1 MRMRSRERRT
11 LARTSTEDRRNRAH
25 RARLQRY
32 HGEDGFSK
40 TCVSAKRTHRFGGQ
54 NSMYHSHGKLLMP
67 FAEGVCRWVRFGKR
81 THRRGVLRGDIRVL
95 MPKITASGT
104 LALGSR
110 RTAWWISRVVRRASN
125 GRTGL
130 RISTLRQQPSHALL
144 RLSDHRLHKGLHDSR
159 DRFTGHTHSAAG
171 LPAVFDQ
178 LVYFD
183 SQTVRGRSDDDLV
196 FRSSHLHTA
205 FPQVH
210 VALLP
215 KSPPPHKLCPK
226 AWEPICKYYIDRTGA
241 LRKGALTGGAGL
253 VNFLC

>member
-1 MRMRSRERRT
+1 MRFDTENDREWAARPTIRRM
-11 LARTSTEDRRNRAH
+11 AR
-25 RARLQRY
+25 
-32 HGEDGFSK
+32 
-40 TCVSAKRTHRFGGQ
+40 
-54 NSMYHSHGKLLMP
+54 
-67 FAEGVCRWVRFGKR
+67 
-81 THRRGVLRGDIRVL
+81 
-95 MPKITASGT
+95 
-104 LALGSR
+104 
-110 RTAWWISRVVRRASN
+110 WISQVARGASN

-159 DRFTGHTHSAAG
+159 DGFTGHTHSAAG

-205 FPQVH
+205 FLQVH

-226 AWEPICKYYIDRTGA
+226 AGKPIHEYYIDCAGA